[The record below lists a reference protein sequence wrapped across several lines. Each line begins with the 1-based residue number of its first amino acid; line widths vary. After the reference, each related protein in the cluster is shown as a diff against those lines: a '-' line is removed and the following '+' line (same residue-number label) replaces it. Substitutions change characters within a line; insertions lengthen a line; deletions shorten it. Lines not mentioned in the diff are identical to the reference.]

1 MIKKIHK
8 TKDAT
13 ICFLGLQGIIITICI
28 DDFITLVKTYDEY
41 LKGSIKVIKM
51 FLRLVFLIHP
61 DRSTFLSSQ
70 EITYLGFILTQKNV
84 TECNR

>member
-13 ICFLGLQGIIITICI
+13 ICFLGFQGIIITICI